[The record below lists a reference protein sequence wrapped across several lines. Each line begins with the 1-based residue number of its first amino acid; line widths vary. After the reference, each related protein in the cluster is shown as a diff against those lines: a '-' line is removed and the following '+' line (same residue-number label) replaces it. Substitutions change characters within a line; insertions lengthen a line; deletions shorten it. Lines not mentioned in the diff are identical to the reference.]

1 MLRGDD
7 EPVAAG
13 DRNTPG
19 GQSAKQRGKLIGSR
33 SADFIL
39 AREVRLAPTQAV
51 DMTAFDRRGAPIS
64 SLRGGGRPDMGMVFL
79 DGTNIRAHQ
88 KAAGAARKGGRRQS
102 GIPARRSAARAAAL
116 ARRPA

>member
-64 SLRGGGRPDMGMVFL
+64 SLRGGGRPDM
-79 DGTNIRAHQ
+79 
-88 KAAGAARKGGRRQS
+88 AAMSVWPAPSARKLLVRHWTVCFSVS
-102 GIPARRSAARAAAL
+102 G
-116 ARRPA
+116 

>member
-13 DRNTPG
+13 DRNIPG

-64 SLRGGGRPDMGMVFL
+64 SLRGGSRPDMRHAAQARLRQAVF
-79 DGTNIRAHQ
+79 HW
-88 KAAGAARKGGRRQS
+88 ARVAVQND
-102 GIPARRSAARAAAL
+102 PRSR
-116 ARRPA
+116 